1 MVCLCGKLKI
11 ELIFYVIIGLVKQIK
26 VGRYKGLIGAFRYNG
41 LGIFSLD

>member
-11 ELIFYVIIGLVKQIK
+11 ELIFYVIIGLVKQTK
-26 VGRYKGLIGAFRYNG
+26 KGVIGAFRYNG